1 MRRPVSFERIAACVA
16 LFLVAVLGCKRPP
29 EAPPSAPVT
38 ADGPRLVV
46 LVAIDQFPY
55 EYIPRFDTLFTGG
68 LRRLLDQGVLF
79 ENARY
84 GHALTITAAGHTTL
98 ATGLHPSSSGIVDNY
113 WFDRQTKKMVYSF
126 EDAKH
131 ERSPV
136 NMKGTTLPDWLKG
149 GPDPGAR
156 VYAVSGKD
164 RAAIAMAGHK
174 PDGAYWYD
182 DKNGGFETSTY
193 YVPALPDWV
202 KAWNDQRRT
211 DAFFGKAY
219 EPLPPVVESA
229 EALGIQELDEGPFTR
244 RYPFVFG
251 GPAIGPDLGFY
262 EEVGNSPLLDE
273 LVLSFARTLVER
285 HELGRREHLDYL
297 AIGLS
302 SLDLSGHR
310 YGPQSPQVADTL
322 LRVDREL
329 GTFLDFLDRQI
340 GKDRYVVALSSDHG
354 VAPIPE
360 QRLAQGLPA
369 RRPGAADALCFQQA
383 GERVRTQFNLEHWV
397 LEGFYLDRDAIKK
410 AGADANEVEAAV
422 ARELETCDIIERV
435 WTSAELQSAATDG
448 EDAFRTLYR
457 HSFDPD
463 RSADLLI
470 QLVEYAIPAG
480 LIATHGSPYD
490 YDRHVPIF
498 VMAPGFGAARIADE
512 VAIVD
517 LAPTLAGLLG
527 IPTPKVDGRD
537 LTDLLLTQV
546 TESRRLPAFAATGA
560 GSAATRATG
569 GAESNP

>member
-1 MRRPVSFERIAACVA
+1 MRRPVNVNRGTTCLAFC
-16 LFLVAVLGCKRPP
+16 LVAVLGCKRPP
-29 EAPPSAPVT
+29 EARPSAPVT
-38 ADGPRLVV
+38 ADGPRLIV
-46 LVAIDQFPY
+46 LVAVDQLPY

-79 ENARY
+79 ENARFGHGVTVTAP
-84 GHALTITAAGHTTL
+84 GHATL

-113 WFDRQTKKMVYSF
+113 WFDRKTKKMTYSF
-126 EDAKH
+126 EDPQH

-136 NMKGTTLPDWLKG
+136 NMKGTTLPDWIKG

-164 RAAIAMAGHK
+164 RAGIAMAGHE
-174 PDGAYWYD
+174 PDGVYWYD

-193 YVPALPDWV
+193 YVAELPDWV
-202 KAWNDQRRT
+202 EAWNDQRRT
-211 DAFFGKAY
+211 DEFFAKAY
-219 EPLPPVVESA
+219 DPLAPVIESA
-229 EALGIQELDEGPFTR
+229 QALGIQELDEGLFTR

-273 LVLSFARTLVER
+273 LVLSFARTIVER
-285 HELGRREHLDYL
+285 HELGRRDHLDYL

-322 LRVDREL
+322 LRVDRQL
-329 GTFLDFLDRQI
+329 GAFLDFLDRQI

-360 QRLAQGLPA
+360 QRIAQGLPA
-369 RRPGAADALCFQQA
+369 RRPGAVDALCFQQA
-383 GERVRTQFNLEHWV
+383 GERVQAQFNLERWV

-410 AGADANEVEAAV
+410 AGADPSEVEAAI
-422 ARELETCDIIERV
+422 ARELETCDIVERA
-435 WTSAELQSAATDG
+435 WTSAELQSAAAND

-457 HSFDPD
+457 HSFDPE
-463 RSADLLI
+463 RSGDLLI

-480 LIATHGSPYD
+480 LVATHGSPYD
-490 YDRHVPIF
+490 YDRHVPVF
-498 VMAPGFGAARIADE
+498 VMAPGLGKARIADE

-527 IPTPKVDGRD
+527 VPAPKVDGRD
-537 LTDLLLTQV
+537 LTDLMLTQI
-546 TESRRLPAFAATGA
+546 TESRRLPAFAATSA
-560 GSAATRATG
+560 GNASTG
-569 GAESNP
+569 GAESHP